1 MRWERRRGEMDRG
14 EGGEEK
20 DGGGKGRGTRVRRRV
35 TKKGN
40 DRRDRRG
47 RRGRYRREGT
57 RKGMRVRRWKEK
69 EVTGG
74 QV

>member
-47 RRGRYRREGT
+47 RRGR
-57 RKGMRVRRWKEK
+57 
-69 EVTGG
+69 
-74 QV
+74 